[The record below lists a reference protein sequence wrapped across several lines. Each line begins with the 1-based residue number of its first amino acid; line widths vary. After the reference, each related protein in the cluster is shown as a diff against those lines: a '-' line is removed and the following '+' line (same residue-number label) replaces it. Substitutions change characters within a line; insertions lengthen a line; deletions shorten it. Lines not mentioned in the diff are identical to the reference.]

1 MWERTGLGS
10 SGKFV
15 KKACDYKRSPRPVVL
30 KRGKTRGGWPCS
42 CRVGGLTRPS
52 GLGCLG
58 KACPRVAMVGQGTGE
73 LWKGKCR
80 AELSDVTKIMRPS
93 KRS

>member
-30 KRGKTRGGWPCS
+30 KRGEDER
-42 CRVGGLTRPS
+42 RVVRPNALQLQSRRPYSPQWFGLS
-52 GLGCLG
+52 
-58 KACPRVAMVGQGTGE
+58 GQGLSPCGD
-73 LWKGKCR
+73 GGAGDGR
-80 AELSDVTKIMRPS
+80 ALER
-93 KRS
+93 

>member
-1 MWERTGLGS
+1 M
-10 SGKFV
+10 
-15 KKACDYKRSPRPVVL
+15 VL
-30 KRGKTRGGWPCS
+30 KRGKTRGGWSDPTPCS
-42 CRVGGLTRPS
+42 CGVGGLTRPG

-58 KACPRVAMVGQGTGE
+58 KACPRVATVGQGE